1 MRAVKSKSAI
11 ARVTLVSLV
20 SDNLASLRHY
30 PGLCIHNYVCMSY
43 VWNLDLAEVYNQTMK
58 ANNRRKFIVVA
69 IAILIL
75 AVVYIELAVGLLGSP
90 WAGS

>member
-1 MRAVKSKSAI
+1 
-11 ARVTLVSLV
+11 
-20 SDNLASLRHY
+20 
-30 PGLCIHNYVCMSY
+30 MSY